1 MLETAVKEQALTEER
16 KKIDTQIANLRD
28 YIETRRYYLT
38 AKRVFDIVFSLLAI
52 LFIFSWLFPI
62 IWILIKLD
70 SRGPAF
76 FIQRRVG
83 FLGRSFPCLKFRT
96 MCVNSEANSK
106 QATENDP
113 RITRMGRFLR
123 KSNLDEM
130 PQFLN
135 VLAGHMSIVGPRPHM
150 YNDCLS
156 FSRAVGSYKFRNL
169 MKPGIT
175 GLAQVKGYRGPAQS
189 FEKIFRRYQWDAF
202 YIRNA
207 GFLLDMRI
215 VHRTAVQTVSYL
227 FSRFTVIENLPD
239 MSIRKEWIDPSNVF
253 N

>member
-1 MLETAVKEQALTEER
+1 MLETAVKEQALTEGR

-70 SRGPAF
+70 SRGPVF
-76 FIQRRVG
+76 FMQQRVG

-96 MCVNSEANSK
+96 MYVNSEANSR

-123 KSNLDEM
+123 NSNLDEM

-135 VLAGHMSIVGPRPHM
+135 VLS
-150 YNDCLS
+150 
-156 FSRAVGSYKFRNL
+156 GSYEHR
-169 MKPGIT
+169 
-175 GLAQVKGYRGPAQS
+175 RSPAA
-189 FEKIFRRYQWDAF
+189 Y
-202 YIRNA
+202 
-207 GFLLDMRI
+207 
-215 VHRTAVQTVSYL
+215 VQ
-227 FSRFTVIENLPD
+227 
-239 MSIRKEWIDPSNVF
+239 
-253 N
+253 